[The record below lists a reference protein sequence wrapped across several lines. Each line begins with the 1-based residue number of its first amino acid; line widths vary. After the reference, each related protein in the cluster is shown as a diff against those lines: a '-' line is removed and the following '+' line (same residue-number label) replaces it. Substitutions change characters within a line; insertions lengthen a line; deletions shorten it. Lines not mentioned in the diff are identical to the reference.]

1 MIKRH
6 LKVEVADTPHKHEQ
20 GLMFRH
26 KLGEEEGMLFKFK
39 HPHKLRFWGVNTYLP
54 LSIAFISADNKITK
68 IGNIKPLSYKAVE
81 SDSDSVMAIEANLDF
96 FSSNKVNVG
105 DEIEIIK
112 EDLGTLIKFY

>member
-20 GLMFRH
+20 GLMFRN

-39 HPHKLRFWGVNTYLP
+39 YPHKLSFWGVNTYLP
-54 LSIAFISADNKITK
+54 LAIAFISADNKITK
-68 IGNIKPLSYKAVE
+68 IDNIKPLSYKVVA
-81 SDSDSVMAIEANLDF
+81 SDSDCVMAIEANWDF

-105 DEIEIIK
+105 DKVEIVK
-112 EDLGTLIKFY
+112 DDQGALIKFY